1 MTITCITG
9 KGDLPMLQVSN
20 AHADALISVYAG
32 QVLSY
37 IPKGNSDLLFVSDH
51 AYFATG
57 KAIKGGVPI
66 CWPWFGNHPTSGPAH
81 GFVRSTL
88 WQVRETTDLADGAS
102 RIVLGITDSPATRAF
117 WDYAFELAVEIT
129 VGATLQV
136 ALVTRNTDSR
146 AMQITQG
153 LHTYFAV
160 ADIARTQV
168 AGLDGIRYL
177 DKARGAQDGAHRQ
190 YANVTFSQEVN
201 RIYLDVPA
209 TLTLLDG
216 QRSVRITS
224 VGNKT
229 AVIWNPWAEVAA
241 EMADLCDDA
250 YQRFVCVETT
260 NAADDVITIPA
271 GGEYRLS
278 AEYALL

>member
-1 MTITCITG
+1 MTITRITG

-20 AHADALISVYAG
+20 AHADALISVHAG

-37 IPKGNSDLLFVSDH
+37 TPKGKSDLLFVSEN
-51 AYFATG
+51 AYFAAG

-66 CWPWFGNHPTSGPAH
+66 CWPWFGNNPAGGPAH
-81 GFVRSTL
+81 GFVRSLL
-88 WQVRETTDLADGAS
+88 WEVRETNDLADGTS
-102 RIVLGITDSPATRAF
+102 RIVLGMSDSPATRAF
-117 WDYAFELAVEIT
+117 WDYAFDLALEIT
-129 VGATLQV
+129 VGATLHV

-146 AMQITQG
+146 PMQITQG

-160 ADIARTQV
+160 ADIAQTQV
-168 AGLDGIRYL
+168 AGLDGTHYL
-177 DKARGAQDGAHRQ
+177 DKARGAQDGQHPQ
-190 YANVTFSQEVN
+190 HGNVTFSQEVN

-216 QRSVRITS
+216 QRSVNITS
-224 VGNKT
+224 QGNKT
-229 AVIWNPWAEVAA
+229 AVVWNPWAEVAA
-241 EMADLCDDA
+241 EMADLRDDD

-271 GGEYRLS
+271 GSEYRLS
-278 AEYALL
+278 AEYAL